1 MGLLDP
7 TIKSGKITLRGKPA
21 DSGAESGERKMT
33 RRGFLASAA
42 ALIGVSGCAGRAGDE
57 TAEEAY
63 PPIGEFVEVDGL
75 RMHYIDQGEGP
86 PIVLI
91 HGANG
96 NIRDWTFSMVRRLTD
111 RFRVIAIDRPGHGYS
126 DRAPENGASPMVQAA
141 IMAKTAR
148 ALGADRT
155 LIAGH
160 SWGGAVATA
169 WALQEP
175 DQVAGAAVLGGATY
189 PWGGDGG
196 TLYALGAGPIGPI
209 LGAAARVYVT
219 GDRRASLVG
228 DVFAP
233 NEIPAG
239 YIDYIGIEL
248 ALRPETFRWN
258 AKDIDQLDANLA
270 LQAPRYGELAMPL
283 EVMHGVADNTVYD
296 HVHSV
301 PLSRDAQDARL
312 TLFPDVGHMLHHVR
326 EDEVIAGFDRLR
338 ARVFA

>member
-1 MGLLDP
+1 
-7 TIKSGKITLRGKPA
+7 
-21 DSGAESGERKMT
+21 MT

-42 ALIGVSGCAGRAGDE
+42 ALFGAAGCAAGAGDGGSVE
-57 TAEEAY
+57 AAY
-63 PPIGEFVEVDGL
+63 PPIGEFIEVDGL
-75 RMHYIDQGEGP
+75 RLHYIAAGEGP

-141 IMAKTAR
+141 IMAKAAR
-148 ALGADRT
+148 RLGAERT

-175 DQVAGAAVLGGATY
+175 EQVAGAAVLAGATY

-196 TLYALGAGPIGPI
+196 ALYSLGAGPLGGIV
-209 LGAAARVYVT
+209 GAAARFYVS
-219 GDRRASLVG
+219 GDRRAALVA

-239 YIDYIGIEL
+239 YVDYIGIEL
-248 ALRPETFRWN
+248 ALRPDTFRWN
-258 AKDIDQLDANLA
+258 AEDIDQLDRNLG

-283 EVMHGVADNTVYD
+283 EVMHGTADNTVYD
-296 HVHSV
+296 HIHSV
-301 PLSRDAQDARL
+301 PLSRDAQNASL
-312 TLFPDVGHMLHHVR
+312 TLFPGVGHMLHHVR
-326 EDEVIAGFDRLR
+326 EEEVVAGFDRLR
-338 ARVFA
+338 LAAFG